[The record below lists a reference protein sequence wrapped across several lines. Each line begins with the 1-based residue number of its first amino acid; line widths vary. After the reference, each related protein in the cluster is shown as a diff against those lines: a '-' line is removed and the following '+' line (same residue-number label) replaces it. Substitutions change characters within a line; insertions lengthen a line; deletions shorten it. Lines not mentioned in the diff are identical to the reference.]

1 MSDGYT
7 AEGSGL
13 AVGIVVTHGAMAH
26 GIVDAVQKISG
37 ADADALLP
45 VSNEGQGPESLVA
58 QVTELASAVKGPV
71 VIFTDLEVG
80 SCALAARL
88 VCREP
93 CHRTVIFGI
102 NLPMLL
108 DFVFHRDLDLEALE
122 ARLVRVGKAGI
133 RTVETPSAPR

>member
-1 MSDGYT
+1 MS
-7 AEGSGL
+7 EVSGL

-37 ADADALLP
+37 VDTGALLP
-45 VSNEGQGPESLVA
+45 ISNEGQGPEALVA
-58 QVTELASAVKGPV
+58 RVTELAAGVEGPL

-88 VCREP
+88 ACREP
-93 CHRTVIFGI
+93 CQRIVIFGT

-108 DFVFHRDLDLEALE
+108 DFVFHRDLDLDMLE

-133 RTVETPSAPR
+133 RAVQTSAVES